1 VLKTMRVRLT
11 TDRATMTDTHE
22 AGEVIDLPQAEAEA
36 LIRTEQAEP
45 VDAKP
50 PGAIKRTAK

>member
-1 VLKTMRVRLT
+1 MRVRLT